1 MVDTSYLGVITQYV
15 VEGKNGLRLL
25 VSEQNRYRTTRND
38 TWRPGESVT
47 LTWKPESSFVVG
59 DAVSA

>member
-1 MVDTSYLGVITQYV
+1 VVDTSYLGVITQYV

-25 VSEQNRYRTTRND
+25 VSEQNRDRTTRSD

-47 LTWKPESSFVVG
+47 LTWKPENGFVVG
-59 DAVSA
+59 DAAGA